1 MSEAAKIL
9 EPQRKYTI
17 FVVDDEELVTFAI
30 ARALGRNP
38 QYDIH
43 TFNAPVEA
51 ARKAATMPVD
61 MVIADYIMPGMTG
74 IELLTQ
80 VRQLH
85 PAAARIMITAYAD
98 KESVI
103 KAINDVGLFF
113 YIEKPW
119 NNEDLR
125 LVVQRGLDQRD
136 LIGQLED
143 RVRDL
148 EKANKELKD
157 ARAEL
162 IRRERLSAIGTMAS
176 SIIHDF
182 KGPMTAILGFSELLA
197 MDEVP
202 KEDKAKIYETLRGEI
217 DRMVGMT
224 GDVLA
229 FTRGEIAHAPELTD
243 IGEFLSNTTS
253 ALSKLLGNASVELVH
268 EFKVQPKVQIDP
280 QRFRRVIENLISN
293 SCDAMQD
300 GGKIFVRVVPDEDG
314 KIHVE
319 VEDTGRGI
327 PPEVRDKLFEPFAT
341 FGKAHGTGLGMAIAR
356 KVVEAH
362 GGTIE
367 LVDKDTPGAMF
378 RITIPASG

>member
-9 EPQRKYTI
+9 EPQRNYTI

-253 ALSKLLGNASVELVH
+253 ALSKLLENASVELVH

-327 PPEVRDKLFEPFAT
+327 PPEVRGKLFEPFAT